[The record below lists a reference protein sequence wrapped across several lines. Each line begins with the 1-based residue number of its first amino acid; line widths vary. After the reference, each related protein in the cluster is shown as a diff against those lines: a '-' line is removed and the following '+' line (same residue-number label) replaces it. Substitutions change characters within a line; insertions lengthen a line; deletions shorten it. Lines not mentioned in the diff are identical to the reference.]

1 MSVALVD
8 VVGRWGAPA
17 DAMGALGLAI
27 GVGLVPLL
35 VWRRARARGTAALVD
50 REPRAFAWVLATSA
64 ALASLAYVA
73 FVLRGGPRIV
83 DATTYFFEARSFAR
97 GSFWADAGF
106 PSAGTRGRF
115 LLYDAEQNRV
125 AGLFPPGYPALLAV
139 AVRLGAPLALG
150 PVLAALVALA
160 TVRLVR
166 LVAEDAGLAGAH
178 AELVA
183 RAAGLL
189 SVACAVL
196 RYHTADTM
204 SHGVCALYVTVG
216 LGSAIAARTRPTR
229 LAALVVGL
237 CLGGLAA
244 TRPVSALPFAATVA
258 YLSSDRRARELVWIP
273 VGALPGLVLLAAW
286 QRSLTGS
293 VLGSPQL
300 VYYAV
305 SDGPPGCF
313 RYGFGRDVGCLFEHG
328 DFVRHALP
336 RGYDLVAALGTTGRR
351 LKMHLTDAT
360 NLEVGVVLV
369 VVGLARH
376 RASRVVRAL
385 GLATVLQVVAY
396 APFYF
401 DGNYPGGGARFFA
414 DVLPLEHGLAVLA
427 FASVAPPAPE
437 IDRTARGLVL
447 LFVSAAFGVAFHTS
461 HDHRALRDREGGAPF
476 FLPDALAE
484 AHVEG
489 GLVFVDT
496 DHGFSLGHEP
506 SADVRVVRLRG
517 DDHDWLLF
525 DGLGRPPT
533 YRYRTGP
540 DLPLVAPWAPAEPGP
555 ALRFEAEADWPPLAQ
570 SGGYAIPVHSTP
582 DTSGGRVLV
591 LVPTTDE
598 ATADIAVPWP
608 RDACIDVVARVRAS
622 AETKGSV
629 AIAGARADVRGKGEL
644 EDLPPLRVAVRRGE
658 TRLTLRT
665 SGGPLE
671 LDRLTVA
678 PCPIESLGT
687 SSP

>member
-1 MSVALVD
+1 VTVALVD
-8 VVGRWGAPA
+8 VIGRWGIPA
-17 DAMGALGLAI
+17 DGMGALGLALGI
-27 GVGLVPLL
+27 GLL
-35 VWRRARARGTAALVD
+35 PFVVLGPARVRATAALVG
-50 REPRAFAWVLATSA
+50 REPRAFGWLLATSA
-64 ALASLAYVA
+64 ALGSLAYVA
-73 FVLRGGPRIV
+73 FILRGGPRIV
-83 DATTYFFEARSFAR
+83 DATTYFFEARSFAQ

-106 PSAGTRGRF
+106 PSASTRGRF
-115 LLYDAEQNRV
+115 LLYDAEQNRI

-150 PVLAALVALA
+150 PVLAALLALA

-166 LVAEDAGLAGAH
+166 LVAEDAGLEGAH

-189 SVACAVL
+189 SVVCAAL

-204 SHGVCALYVTVG
+204 SHGVCALYVAVG
-216 LGSAIAARTRPTR
+216 LGSAIRARKDPTR
-229 LAALVVGL
+229 LDALVVGL

-258 YLSSDRRARELVWIP
+258 SLVFDRRARALQWIL

-293 VLGSPQL
+293 ALGSPQL

-369 VVGLARH
+369 LVGIVRH
-376 RASRVVRAL
+376 RASRSVRAL
-385 GLATVLQVVAY
+385 GLAIALQILAY

-414 DVLPLEHGLAVLA
+414 DVLPLEHTLVVLA
-427 FASVAPPAPE
+427 LASAAPRATE
-437 IDRTARGLVL
+437 IDATARGLAL
-447 LFVSAAFGVAFHTS
+447 LFVSAALGVAFHTS

-484 AHVEG
+484 AHVES

-506 SADVRVVRLRG
+506 SGDVRIARLRG

-533 YRYRTGP
+533 YRYRQGP
-540 DLPLVAPWAPAEPGP
+540 ELPLVAPWAPAEPGP

-570 SGGYAIPVHSTP
+570 SGGYAIPIHSTP
-582 DTSGGRVLV
+582 DTSGGRVLS
-591 LVPTTDE
+591 LVPTTAE

-608 RDACIDVVARVRAS
+608 KDACIDVVARVRAA

-629 AIAGARADVRGKGEL
+629 AIAGALAEVRGKGEL
-644 EDLPPLRVAVRRGE
+644 EELPPLRVTVRRGE
-658 TRLTLRT
+658 SRLTLRT